1 MSLEKKYLSTHTTKE
16 GKKKLP
22 QKLNIQKHR
31 TVTTQENTHQKCS
44 KNNNNINQ
52 NNQIQKNPM
61 RNKLAAAGEAQ
72 LQTLQQQQQQENQY
86 ISSQR
91 SYKRN
96 TKSDPNPTI

>member
-1 MSLEKKYLSTHTTKE
+1 
-16 GKKKLP
+16 
-22 QKLNIQKHR
+22 
-31 TVTTQENTHQKCS
+31 
-44 KNNNNINQ
+44 
-52 NNQIQKNPM
+52 M

-72 LQTLQQQQQQENQY
+72 LQTLQQQQQQQQENQY